1 MVAGSH
7 RLGVSNITVAV
18 KYHDGWER
26 IHEAFRPVYSS
37 IYNTITHFN
46 RGLPGRLNVWRTHE
60 IRARRKVQNP
70 KLVTV

>member
-26 IHEAFRPVYSS
+26 IHEAFRLS
-37 IYNTITHFN
+37 I
-46 RGLPGRLNVWRTHE
+46 
-60 IRARRKVQNP
+60 ARYTTQS
-70 KLVTV
+70 LTSTEAFLGA